1 VRMVYHPGKVL
12 ELFPKKG
19 KDDDTQAMV
28 EFWDENLSV
37 VRVDR
42 KIEGSVKKGDMVLV
56 DYYPSETKP
65 HNPRW
70 LAVKIVDSKKS
81 DAVWKKFKQHHSRL
95 KMMASSTMPPQPQ
108 HNVGIG

>member
-1 VRMVYHPGKVL
+1 MVYHPGKVL

-19 KDDDTQAMV
+19 KEDDTQAMV

-42 KIEGSVKKGDMVLV
+42 RIEGALKKGDTVLV
-56 DYYPSETKP
+56 DYYPSEVKP

-70 LAVKIVDSKKS
+70 LAVKVVDTKKS
-81 DAVWKKFKQHHSRL
+81 EIVWKRFKQHHSRL
-95 KMMASSTMPPQPQ
+95 KMMASTAMPSPQSQ
-108 HNVGIG
+108 HVGVG